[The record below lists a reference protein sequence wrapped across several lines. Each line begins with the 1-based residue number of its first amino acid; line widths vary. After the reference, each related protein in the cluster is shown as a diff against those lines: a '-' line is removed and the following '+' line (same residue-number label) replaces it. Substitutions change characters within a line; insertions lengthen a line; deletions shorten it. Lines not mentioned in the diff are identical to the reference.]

1 MLNLYQIYN
10 KPEKLDY
17 YFDYGESIKHLIG
30 RNYNQNFY
38 PIIHIIKKSTKWS
51 FMYARD
57 IIKGRWISGEEAI
70 AKSSYYS
77 YFYAKEIVKGRWSE
91 GERAIMANNTHWH
104 WYIDDVLKRIG
115 SNAEHVV
122 LCSC

>member
-10 KPEKLDY
+10 EPEKLDY
-17 YFDYGESIKHLIG
+17 YFDYGESIKHLIS
-30 RNYNQNFY
+30 RNYDQNLY
-38 PIIHIIKKSTKWS
+38 PIIHIIKRDPRWS

-57 IIKGRWISGEEAI
+57 TIKGRWIVGEEAI

-77 YFYAKEIVKGRWSE
+77 FFYAKEIVNGRWPE

-104 WYIDDVLKRIG
+104 WYIEYVLKRIR
-115 SNAEHVV
+115 SNAEPVMP
-122 LCSC
+122 CSC